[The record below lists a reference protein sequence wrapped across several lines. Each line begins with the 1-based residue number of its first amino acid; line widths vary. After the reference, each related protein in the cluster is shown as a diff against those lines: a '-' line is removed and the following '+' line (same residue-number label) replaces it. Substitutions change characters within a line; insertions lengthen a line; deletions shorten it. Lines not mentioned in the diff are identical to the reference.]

1 MAEDNTPPKEE
12 QPKAVVSHHSR
23 FSNPSKLIRTLFVLI
38 IVAAIAL
45 IVLMLKQPDPTKTVQ
60 PSFTP
65 APTAKVTIT
74 ANGYEPA
81 TLKVKAGTI
90 VTWTNTDTAGHSV
103 VTNSHPEHTDLSDL
117 KSDPLIKDQTYHYK
131 FTKAGTYNYHD
142 EQVLTN
148 NATVVVE

>member
-1 MAEDNTPPKEE
+1 MAEDITPNEE

-23 FSNPSKLIRTLFVLI
+23 FSNPSKLIRALFILV

-45 IVLMLKQPDPTKTVQ
+45 IVLMLRQPDPTKTVQ

-65 APTAKVTIT
+65 APTATVNIT
-74 ANGYEPA
+74 ASGYVPA

-90 VTWTNTDTAGHSV
+90 VTWTNTDQVGHSV
-103 VTNSHPEHTDLSDL
+103 ATNSHPEHNDLSDL

-142 EQVLTN
+142 EQKLTSGG
-148 NATVVVE
+148 TIIVE